1 MLREG
6 GPMTRPVA
14 SAALLLAAFFW
25 GSGNVANKT
34 VLDHIGPILSV
45 ALRCCLGVL
54 IVLPFALRDLRCRP
68 TAAWVQSATMVTF
81 FFAAAMALQQYAFQG
96 TTVTNA
102 GFLVNTC
109 SIMTP
114 CLAWL
119 LLRERSPRRI
129 LGAAV
134 ITVFG
139 VFLMT
144 GGQFSFAAMQPG
156 DITSLGAAVCYAT
169 WMVLTGHH
177 LVRFGRPMLLC
188 ACQFGF
194 GGAGLMLLAF
204 AVETPAIMSAR
215 AALPELLY
223 LGFVSTGLAF
233 LLQVRAQ
240 EFVSSSR
247 AAILTSAESLFG
259 AAGAY
264 LLLQERTGGMG
275 LVGAALIIC
284 GIGLA
289 AVCPR
294 PAPQPPVGNGSDKRS
309 ARRRVP
315 AG

>member
-1 MLREG
+1 
-6 GPMTRPVA
+6 MTRPVA

-34 VLDHIGPILSV
+34 VLDHIGPLLAV

-68 TAAWVQSATMVTF
+68 PAAWVRSAMLVTF
-81 FFAAAMALQQYAFQG
+81 FFAAAMALQQCAFQG

-119 LLRERSPRRI
+119 LLRERSPVRI
-129 LGAAV
+129 LSAAV
-134 ITVFG
+134 ITVAG

-144 GGQFSFAAMQPG
+144 GGQFSLAAMRAG
-156 DITSLGAAVCYAT
+156 DITSLGSAVCYAT
-169 WMVLTGHH
+169 WMVLVGHH
-177 LVRFGRPMLLC
+177 LARFGRPFLIC
-188 ACQFGF
+188 AFQFGF
-194 GGAGLMLLAF
+194 AGAGLMLLAF
-204 AVETPAIMSAR
+204 AVEVPAFGPATS
-215 AALPELLY
+215 ALPELLY

-240 EFVSSSR
+240 EYVSSSR

-275 LVGAALIIC
+275 LVGAALIMC

-289 AVCPR
+289 AICPR
-294 PAPQPPVGNGSDKRS
+294 PALQPAVGNGRDKRS